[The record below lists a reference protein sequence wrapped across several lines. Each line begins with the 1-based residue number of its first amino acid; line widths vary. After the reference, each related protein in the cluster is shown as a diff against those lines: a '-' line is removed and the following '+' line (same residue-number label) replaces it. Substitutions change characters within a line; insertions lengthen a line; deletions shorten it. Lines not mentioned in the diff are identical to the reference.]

1 MSAFPL
7 KLFISHWRP
16 NFLPM
21 KPSNF
26 SKYCFNIFPKKKNF
40 LKPLLK
46 PQTICKKSKIPCYG
60 VVNVVKIWNFE
71 NHPTRV
77 FLIHVF
83 LRNLKLFMV
92 FIFRLPSRGVLAVF
106 FFNFGNFYP
115 WNLSRTAPKLL
126 IFSDLTSPMHTSSL

>member
-26 SKYCFNIFPKKKNF
+26 SKYCFNIFPKKKKNF

-71 NHPTRV
+71 NHTTRV
-77 FLIHVF
+77 FLIHV
-83 LRNLKLFMV
+83 LYRNLKLFMI
-92 FIFRLPSRGVLAVF
+92 FIIRLPKGRFGAWLF
-106 FFNFGNFYP
+106 FLIWATFTLETILELHQNFSYF
-115 WNLSRTAPKLL
+115 L
-126 IFSDLTSPMHTSSL
+126 IWPL